1 VKIEP
6 WDLMGRLWH
15 LLHEVNAAAT
25 PALAPLGLSQKDF
38 YSLHAIEDNST
49 PGEIAEATLSAA
61 ATVTD
66 TLKRLTSLGY
76 VAREIDIEDLR
87 RHRLVITPAGT
98 KALKVGARAIAKQF
112 EERLGKL
119 TREEQAAFVRLAT
132 RLTDP
137 DPKKR

>member
-6 WDLMGRLWH
+6 WDVMGRLWH
-15 LLHEVNAAAT
+15 LLQEVNSAAS

-38 YSLHAIEDNST
+38 YTLHAIETNPT
-49 PGEIAEATLSAA
+49 PGAIAEATLFAA
-61 ATVTD
+61 ATITD

-76 VAREIDIEDLR
+76 VAREIDIDDLR
-87 RHRLVITPAGT
+87 RHRLVITPAGN

-112 EERLGKL
+112 EARLGRL
-119 TREEQAAFVRLAT
+119 SREEQAAFVRLST

-137 DPKKR
+137 AKTE